1 MRRAGVPCVWHAVR
15 PVRRF
20 RRYITGRYFVRSP
33 AFRIDDANGGIE
45 QVIQARSTSSALQL
59 AKTLTPDLSALLD
72 PSTVTGLHAGHEFR
86 IGERCEVLLDQGSGA
101 GGKWQAA
108 LIHEKLAASGDNQLR
123 WQVELQKGSRV
134 ERGASA
140 MEGGRTVVVVSS
152 RAIRQASAAG
162 SRL

>member
-1 MRRAGVPCVWHAVR
+1 MHLHDGKRMWVV
-15 PVRRF
+15 
-20 RRYITGRYFVRSP
+20 
-33 AFRIDDANGGIE
+33 
-45 QVIQARSTSSALQL
+45 
-59 AKTLTPDLSALLD
+59 
-72 PSTVTGLHAGHEFR
+72 VTNRE
-86 IGERCEVLLDQGSGA
+86 GSGA
-101 GGKWQAA
+101 CGKWQAA
-108 LIHEKLAASGDNQLR
+108 LIHEKLAGSGDNQLR